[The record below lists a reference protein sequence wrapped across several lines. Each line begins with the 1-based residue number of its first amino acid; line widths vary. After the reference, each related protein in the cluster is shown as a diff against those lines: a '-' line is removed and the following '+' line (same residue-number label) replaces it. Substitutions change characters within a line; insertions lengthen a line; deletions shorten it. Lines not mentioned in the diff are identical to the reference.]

1 MFKSITRTVWI
12 LSLISLF
19 NDAASEL
26 LIPVMPIYL
35 RSIGFSV
42 LLIGVLEGLAEAT
55 AGLSKGYFGQLS
67 DLSGKRVPFVRLGY
81 LLSAIS
87 KPMMAAFAW
96 PLWIFGARTLD
107 RFGKGIRTGA
117 RDALLNQE
125 TTPSTKGAVFG
136 FHKSMDTVGAVIG
149 PAMALIYLHF
159 HPGQYRSMF
168 LIAFAPGLLAVASSY
183 LLRDRA
189 PSPNVIPELRRVG
202 ASGISTWP
210 ILSFISYWKRASQPY
225 RRLVIG
231 LLAFAL
237 FNSADAFLL
246 LRVKSAGLSDARV
259 IGIYIFYNVVFA
271 LASFPLGHLGDRLGL
286 KRVLL
291 VGLALFAIVYFG
303 MAREAGIIWYGALFL
318 IYGVYA
324 AATDGIS
331 KAWIASLIDKRDSAT
346 AIGFFSGFQSIC
358 AMLASAITGALWYGF
373 SAQVAFIATGC
384 ATVVVVGYL
393 VVSAPAPVRAS
404 G

>member
-1 MFKSITRTVWI
+1 MFKSITRAVWI

-81 LLSAIS
+81 LLSAVS
-87 KPMMAAFAW
+87 KPMMAVMAM
-96 PLWIFGARTLD
+96 PLWIFLARTLD

-136 FHKSMDTVGAVIG
+136 FHRSMDTLGAVIG
-149 PAMALIYLHF
+149 PAMALLYLHF

-168 LIAFAPGLLAVASSY
+168 LIAFAPGLLAVACSY
-183 LLRDRA
+183 LLKDRGPSLHSSLPTGEGRGRVRFFSFIGYWRNA
-189 PSPNVIPELRRVG
+189 PS
-202 ASGISTWP
+202 A
-210 ILSFISYWKRASQPY
+210 Y
-225 RRLVIG
+225 RKLVIG

-246 LRVKSAGLSDARV
+246 LRVKSAGLSDTRV

-291 VGLALFAIVYFG
+291 SGLTLFALVYFG
-303 MAREAGIIWYGALFL
+303 MAREAGILWYGALFL

-331 KAWIASLIDKRDSAT
+331 KAWIASLIDKRDTAT

-384 ATVVVVGYL
+384 ATVAVIGYL
-393 VVSAPAPVRAS
+393 WISAPASAPVRQVA
-404 G
+404 